1 MMAGVISPVVRMGG
15 QLEESCSTTAN
26 FDWLAIFGLAVGGLM
41 QDEDDWDSDEIKT
54 VIGGEGQGGDRGR
67 EELLAS
73 GIAVTVIA
81 WLLLWVG
88 SEEGTE
94 GRWDSLVN

>member
-1 MMAGVISPVVRMGG
+1 M
-15 QLEESCSTTAN
+15 E
-26 FDWLAIFGLAVGGLM
+26 
-41 QDEDDWDSDEIKT
+41 DEDDWDGDEIET
-54 VIGGEGQGGDRGR
+54 AIGGEGQGGDSGG

-81 WLLLWVG
+81 WLLLRVG

-94 GRWDSLVN
+94 GWRDSLVN